1 LALVAAG
8 LPAGSASAAG
18 AACAD
23 TMVFEVGG
31 TTDPT
36 AAGYNHVNETLP
48 QGFAATPIHYPA
60 QLRPLPEAGTTH
72 EAEYTLDESA
82 AIGEANLRAAVHE
95 FHAACPGS
103 HLLLTGISQGALVAG
118 NVLGELAHQDEI
130 PHDKIDGVLYAD
142 PRRKPANGFAGGL
155 MTNLPT
161 FLDGLTMQGPR
172 GFGDLAVHQ
181 ICYQN
186 DGVCKSDNPITNLP
200 AFANGI
206 VGWIEGAH
214 GMYVLDP
221 VHDRG
226 SGDTVIAQAPAVPYG
241 PSLPIPAPTLYT
253 LLNGKLPTAAISKV
267 VQGFASL
274 VYALLNAGQRAEF
287 RTFVDGTGL
296 SIQPATDQNI
306 AHDKKWAP
314 RVKTLVHNAEVTV
327 RQARTGR

>member
-1 LALVAAG
+1 MRLSRILVLLPLVLVAAG
-8 LPAGSASAAG
+8 LPTASASAAG
-18 AACAD
+18 AGCAG

-36 AAGYNHVNETLP
+36 AAGYKHVNETLP

-82 AIGEANLRAAVHE
+82 AIGEANLRAAIDE

-118 NVLGELAHQDEI
+118 NVLGDLAHQDKI
-130 PHDKIDGVLYAD
+130 PHGQIDGVLYAD
-142 PRRKPANGFAGGL
+142 PRRKPAHGFAGGL

-172 GFGDLAVHQ
+172 GFGDIAVHQ

-214 GMYVLDP
+214 GRYVLDP

-226 SGDTVIAQAPAVPYG
+226 AGDTVIAQAPAVPYG

-253 LLNGKLPTAAISKV
+253 LLNGKLPTAAISKI

-274 VYALLNAGQRAEF
+274 VYGLLNAGQRETVT
-287 RTFVDGTGL
+287 TFFGGFGFHP
-296 SIQPATDQNI
+296 PAVQD
-306 AHDKKWAP
+306 
-314 RVKTLVHNAEVTV
+314 RKTLMHNLEVTV
-327 RQARTGR
+327 RQARAGH